1 MTDTWR
7 LSVTR
12 EFAASHC
19 LRHYQGKCEQLHGHN
34 FSAHVVVEGHTLDPK
49 VEILM
54 DFGDL
59 KKCTDQALAA
69 LDHRHLNDVPPFD
82 RLNPSSENLARHI
95 FHTLTPL
102 LAAFPVRLVSV
113 TVCEKPGQCA
123 SYSPTGAF

>member
-12 EFAASHC
+12 DFAAGHA

-34 FSAHVVVEGHTLDPK
+34 FSVQVVVEGQTLDPT

-59 KKCTDQALAA
+59 KRCTDQVLAA
-69 LDHRHLNDVPPFD
+69 LDHRNLNEVPPFD
-82 RLNPSSENLARHI
+82 QLNPSSENLARSI
-95 FHTLTPL
+95 FQNLAPL
-102 LAAFPVRLVSV
+102 LTAYPVRLVSV

-123 SYSPTGAF
+123 SYSPAGQF